1 MKTHAFVL
9 AALFAATAVQAAP
22 ATETAPS
29 PFYVTAAAGS
39 THLSADCAGT
49 TSCDNNGTGGKL
61 VFGYNL
67 GNGFSLEGSYIN
79 FGKARAGIPP
89 IAGTPAGTI
98 TLKPSALVFG
108 GAYALPLGSDWGMAV
123 RLGVAQVKTRTAFSF
138 GAQNGDAAESE
149 TRLVAGLGI
158 SYALNSNVKLE
169 LGLDT
174 SEAQMSGQK
183 GNVRLVSLGATFA
196 F

>member
-1 MKTHAFVL
+1 MKKHAIVL
-9 AALFAATAVQAAP
+9 AAMFGATAAQAAP
-22 ATETAPS
+22 PAGAAQG
-29 PFYVTAAAGS
+29 PFYITAAAGPA
-39 THLSADCAGT
+39 HLSVDCSGT
-49 TSCDNNGTGGKL
+49 TSCDTSGTGGKL
-61 VFGYNL
+61 VFGYSF

-79 FGKARAGIPP
+79 FGKTHAGIAA

-123 RLGVAQVKTRTAFSF
+123 RLGVAQVKTRTKFSF
-138 GAQNGDAAESE
+138 GTQIGDAAESE
-149 TRLVAGLGI
+149 TRPVAGLAV
-158 SYALNSNVKLE
+158 SYALNSSVKLE
-169 LGLDT
+169 LGVDA

-183 GNVRLVSLGATFA
+183 GSVRLVSLGATFS

>member
-9 AALFAATAVQAAP
+9 AALFAATAAQAAEP
-22 ATETAPS
+22 GSS

-39 THLSADCAGT
+39 TRLSADCSAA
-49 TSCDNNGTGGKL
+49 TSCDTNGTGGKL
-61 VFGYNL
+61 VFGYSF

-79 FGKARAGIPP
+79 FGKAHAGVAPV
-89 IAGTPAGTI
+89 AGTPAGTF

-123 RLGVAQVKTRTAFSF
+123 RLGVAQVKTRTHFSF
-138 GAQNGDAAESE
+138 GAQSGDAAESE
-149 TRLVAGLGI
+149 TRPVAGLAV
-158 SYALNSNVKLE
+158 SYALNSSVKLE
-169 LGLDT
+169 LGVDT

-183 GNVRLVSLGATFA
+183 GNVRLVSLGATFS

>member
-9 AALFAATAVQAAP
+9 AVLFAASAAQAAP
-22 ATETAPS
+22 ATETATN

-39 THLSADCAGT
+39 THLNADCAGT
-49 TSCDNNGTGGKL
+49 TSCDNSGTGGKL
-61 VFGYNL
+61 VFGYSF

-79 FGKARAGIPP
+79 FGKAHAGIAAIAGIP
-89 IAGTPAGTI
+89 AGTV
-98 TLKPSALVFG
+98 TLKPSALVLG

-123 RLGVAQVKTRTAFSF
+123 RLGLAQVKTRTKFTF
-138 GAQNGDAAESE
+138 GTQRGDAAESE
-149 TRLVAGLGI
+149 TRLVGGLAV
-158 SYALNSNVKLE
+158 SYALNSSVKLE
-169 LGLDT
+169 LGMDA

-183 GNVRLVSLGATFA
+183 GSVRLVSLGATFA